1 MKKTFIDKSEEK
13 LIRIAITI
21 GLILSLI
28 LWQIIP
34 VIILKL
40 LNIDINNINKTIKV
54 LILFVNDCLLLILM
68 ISIYRKT
75 IINDYQDFFNHN
87 FKKNLIKSITMWLI
101 GLGIMIAS
109 NYIIFILTDGTIAQN
124 EEDVRTLI
132 DSYPLYMAFQLIIY
146 APITEELIFRKS
158 IKDITNNKIIYI
170 FLSGLIFGGLHV
182 LSSLSNPEGLLYLIP
197 YCSLG
202 FIFAYLYHKTDNIF
216 STITIHSFH
225 NSLALLIYLRRLL
238 WKKY

>member
-13 LIRIAITI
+13 LIKIAITI

-40 LNIDINNINKTIKV
+40 LNIDINNIDKTTKI
-54 LILFVNDCLLLILM
+54 LIIFINDCLLLILM
-68 ISIYRKT
+68 LSIYRKT
-75 IINDYQDFFNHN
+75 IIKDYQNFFNHN
-87 FKKNLIKSITMWLI
+87 LKKHLIKSITMWLI
-101 GLGIMIAS
+101 GFGIMIVS
-109 NYIIFILTDGTIAQN
+109 NYIILILTDGTIAQN
-124 EEDVRTLI
+124 EENVRTLI

-170 FLSGLIFGGLHV
+170 LTSGLVFGGLHV

-202 FIFAYLYHKTDNIF
+202 FIFAYLYYKTDNIF
-216 STITIHSFH
+216 STITIHSLH

-238 WKKY
+238 